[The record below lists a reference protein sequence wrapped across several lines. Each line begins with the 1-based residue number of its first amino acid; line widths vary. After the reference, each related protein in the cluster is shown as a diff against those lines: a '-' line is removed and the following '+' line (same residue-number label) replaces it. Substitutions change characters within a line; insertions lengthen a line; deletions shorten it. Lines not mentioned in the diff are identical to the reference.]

1 MSTFREPAFD
11 LETLT
16 NTDTVITW
24 LTRTNELIS
33 AVNSLYAV
41 DVFQGDGICL
51 TRADG
56 IVTINVDP
64 GPGVGFTASKEL
76 TLTLSN
82 VDEVTTASTISPT
95 LGTDYV
101 LLERSGVLK
110 KVKLEN
116 VLPPIVKSVHDF
128 QDTINFR
135 NEKITLSSTQT
146 SIGSS
151 AANWFAIIKAGA
163 NNAGFIADAY
173 IKYGGFLN
181 SWFVGSN
188 FTFENNYGI
197 FSNNTSE
204 DNTEAIFNFCTQKLT
219 GTNVTTDTD
228 DISVTGLSLNFN
240 VGTPPSNWKYGSIGT
255 ATANTWPSTWKLKFT
270 EATAGFYVDDF
281 SLTDLDRNILKLERI
296 SGDNNL
302 VTINGRVYISDL
314 TNSTQ
319 FVSSPNGQNKITLT
333 NSDGLLNKKF
343 TNRIVTTDYTSLSVG
358 SIVCVS
364 TITDGDITYAKALA
378 SSSGNYDA
386 IGIVESVSG
395 GSATIVLN
403 GEFELQGVTT
413 LDPGVKYYLSQTI
426 SGEYVAEG
434 VYSTGILKP
443 VFTAISSSK
452 GILVSSFSSE
462 NVNIDKVSIYNTY
475 NSSSDYIDID
485 SPNYN
490 LRLVGGQ
497 NIKLSMNTDNEIEIS
512 VNDLA
517 GSQQTFSTVI
527 ANGGTSVT
535 ANSTTTTLNITSST
549 LTITGNNTS
558 KTINIES
565 QNTFKY
571 FKFSNNTTEYTFSA
585 ENTTDTLQLIAG
597 TGITFAQN
605 TDDSIIINA
614 SLSGAVQPSD
624 ISYGGAFRMLAS
636 GSTSTG
642 STVSLYGGDA
652 DSFNVNLGGDWT
664 ATNVALDP
672 SKTIAY
678 VSNGQSTYDSI
689 TYSLN
694 DSGKWP
700 SSTWSQYMPDEIAGY
715 MIGRITPS
723 TAGSNT
729 TPDSKIRRL
738 TRKDVRFF
746 LGLAAEGFIDSHSS
760 IFSAFTV
767 GATTITAGSSSD
779 TLTFEAGSGISL
791 SVPSSK
797 TVRIT
802 STATPQNAFSSV
814 IVKNSSGTT
823 LDSFDANTSSD
834 NFTLKSG
841 RYVSITTDTNN
852 DTAIF
857 DLNISD
863 DYVLLG
869 NAGTTDGMGVISL
882 SSTSNCLV
890 GRSGGAIRGLTSDDL
905 KWTNISTPPTLQLPY
920 FGIVEV
926 GTSGTST
933 KLNAYGSSRG
943 KFSILAGTGITLT
956 ADDTANTLTITNSGN
971 GTTGPG
977 TTSTITQ
984 VNIDGALFTVGTAF
998 TTLKFTSGSG
1008 ITLTSSSSSPEVAAA
1023 IGLAAIDSNS
1033 ILANVQTTSAIPT
1046 RLSVGSNQI
1055 IANFNGILDAYN
1067 INGTGANTLQSKLGI
1082 AFFNGLSFQ
1091 NSVGDQTDNALLTQ
1105 NARLKF
1111 ENTDGSVI
1119 ISTVTA
1125 AGIGVVT
1132 LAAKTQLYT
1141 DIAPQF
1147 ASQTSLNLGTGS
1159 TNTGTKVIYGNFNT
1173 GANTDTRTN
1182 ITNLQFNNVKPSISG
1197 TATSVNLLSRETRYT
1212 TTSGNFSETNLIQT
1226 ATTALGGL
1234 TNQSYYTGITCTDAI
1249 YSGVYIMKIH
1259 DYSASAVLS
1268 RGEFELQ
1275 ASSVD
1280 IDSEGDISF
1289 IGSGNFVNLGSKYL
1303 KTTSNEYKLW
1313 SSSGAITLAAY
1324 AGSTPSISVNMIL
1337 QTSSNVQFK
1346 LNSGGSTRL
1355 NFFDHS
1361 ATKTGWTRITATN
1374 GAGSPVDTGIVFNTD
1389 VDFGI
1394 VTGVQRTINF
1404 ANCVITGLTISA
1416 HATTHQWAFSEA
1428 FNGPTIPG
1436 SDPMRAW
1443 QIGAVDRK
1451 SPVMGVAIGIVTG
1464 DGSYNY
1470 DVYTQAENAFGTQS
1484 NMHNGSGDWNITN
1497 YPAALTTASKGPLYL
1512 VLKAGTNPQG
1522 TAPAGGFPGGPPGQI
1537 LFIRK
1542 A

>member
-163 NNAGFIADAY
+163 NNSGYIADAY

-188 FTFENNYGI
+188 FTFEKNYGI
-197 FSNNTSE
+197 FSNNTSD

-270 EATAGFYVDDF
+270 QATAGFYVDDF

-426 SGEYVAEG
+426 SGQYVAEG

-485 SPNYN
+485 SPNYD
-490 LRLVGGQ
+490 LKLVGGQ

-512 VNDLA
+512 VNGLA
-517 GSQQTFSTVI
+517 GSQQTFSTVK

-535 ANSTTTTLNITSST
+535 ANSTTTTLDITSST

-571 FKFSNNTTEYTFSA
+571 FKFSNNATQYTYSA

-614 SLSGAVQPSD
+614 ALSGAVQPSD
-624 ISYGGAFRMLAS
+624 VSYGGAFRMLAS

-678 VSNGQSTYDSI
+678 VSNGQSTYDST

-700 SSTWSQYMPDEIAGY
+700 SSTWSQYMPDQIAGY

-802 STATPQNAFSSV
+802 STATAQNAFSSV
-814 IVKNSSGTT
+814 IVKNRSGTT

-971 GTTGPG
+971 GTGPG

-984 VNIDGALFTVGTAF
+984 VDIDGALFTVGTAF

-1082 AFFNGLSFQ
+1082 AFFNGLLFQ
-1091 NSVGDQTDNALLTQ
+1091 NSDGVENTNALLTQ

-1111 ENTDGSVI
+1111 QNNDGSII
-1119 ISTVTA
+1119 ISTITTVGSTST
-1125 AGIGVVT
+1125 IGTVT

-1173 GANTDTRTN
+1173 GANTNTRTN

-1212 TTSGNFSETNLIQT
+1212 NTSGDFSETNLIQT

-1268 RGEFELQ
+1268 RGQFELQ

-1280 IDSEGDISF
+1280 IDSDNDISF

-1313 SSSGAITLAAY
+1313 STGGTVTLAAY
-1324 AGSTPSISVNMIL
+1324 AGSTPTINASMIL
-1337 QTSSNVQFK
+1337 QTSNYVQFK
-1346 LNSGGSTRL
+1346 LANTGGAAGTKLTFINSTTTS
-1355 NFFDHS
+1355 
-1361 ATKTGWTRITATN
+1361 GWTNISASN
-1374 GAGSPVDTGIVFNTD
+1374 GSNVNTGIIFNTNVQFGIASNVTN
-1389 VDFGI
+1389 VDF
-1394 VTGVQRTINF
+1394 T
-1404 ANCVITGLTISA
+1404 NCLITGLTISA
-1416 HATTHQWAFSEA
+1416 HAGTHRSVNSEA
-1428 FNGPTIPG
+1428 FSAQSSIG
-1436 SDPMRAW
+1436 SDPISAW
-1443 QIGAVDRK
+1443 QVGAVNRNK
-1451 SPVMGVAIGIVTG
+1451 PTMLNTIGIIDG
-1464 DGSYNY
+1464 DGQYNFDLSSVASKALLY
-1470 DVYTQAENAFGTQS
+1470 SGGTTY
-1484 NMHNGSGDWNITN
+1484 NNTN
-1497 YPAALTTASKGPLYL
+1497 YTTSITDATKGPLYL
-1512 VLKAGTNPQG
+1512 VVPNATDTTNP
-1522 TAPAGGFPGGPPGQI
+1522 AAWPPGPPGQI
-1537 LFIRK
+1537 ILIRK
-1542 A
+1542 S

>member
-82 VDEVTTASTISPT
+82 VAEVTTASTISPT

-146 SIGSS
+146 AIGSS

-163 NNAGFIADAY
+163 NNSGYIADAY

-188 FTFENNYGI
+188 FTFEKNYGI
-197 FSNNTSE
+197 FSNNTSD

-240 VGTPPSNWKYGSIGT
+240 VGTPPSNWKYGNIGN

-270 EATAGFYVDDF
+270 QATAGFYVDDF

-413 LDPGVKYYLSQTI
+413 LDPGVKYYLSHTV
-426 SGEYVAEG
+426 SGGYVKEG

-462 NVNIDKVSIYNTY
+462 NANIEKVSIYNTY
-475 NSSSDYIDID
+475 NSSTDYINVN

-497 NIKLSMNTDNEIEIS
+497 NIKLSMNTNDEIEIS
-512 VNDLA
+512 VNGLA
-517 GSQQTFSTVI
+517 GSQQTFSTVK

-535 ANSTTTTLNITSST
+535 ANSTTTTLDITSST

-571 FKFSNNTTEYTFSA
+571 FKFSNNATQYTYSA

-624 ISYGGAFRMLAS
+624 VSYGGAFRMLAS

-678 VSNGQSTYDSI
+678 VSNGQSTYNST

-814 IVKNSSGTT
+814 IVKNRSGTT

-998 TTLKFTSGSG
+998 STLKFTSGGG

-1082 AFFNGLSFQ
+1082 AFFNGLLFQ
-1091 NSVGDQTDNALLTQ
+1091 NSDGTETTNALLTQ

-1111 ENTDGSVI
+1111 QNDDGSVLI
-1119 ISTVTA
+1119 TTITTVGSTSTIGTVT
-1125 AGIGVVT
+1125 
-1132 LAAKTQLYT
+1132 LSAKTQLYT

-1147 ASQTSLNLGTGS
+1147 ASVSNVATDLGTSAQWIGTKIIYGKYS
-1159 TNTGTKVIYGNFNT
+1159 APNTNTKQGI
-1173 GANTDTRTN
+1173 
-1182 ITNLQFNNVKPSISG
+1182 INLQLNNVKPTINGTPTSIN
-1197 TATSVNLLSRETRYT
+1197 VISRETQYV
-1212 TTSGNFSETNLIQT
+1212 TSGGVLSSANLIT
-1226 ATTALGGL
+1226 NATTVLGGAPVQ
-1234 TNQSYYTGITCTDAI
+1234 NYYSGIVCNDVI
-1249 YSGVYIMKIH
+1249 YSGSYVMKIQ
-1259 DYSASAVLS
+1259 DFTSAGVSIK
-1268 RGEFELQ
+1268 GTYELQ
-1275 ASSVD
+1275 ASSVN

-1289 IGSGNFVNLGSKYL
+1289 IGSGSFVNLGSKYL

-1313 SSSGAITLAAY
+1313 SNGGTVTLAAY
-1324 AGSTPSISVNMIL
+1324 AGSTPTISASMIL
-1337 QTSSNVQFK
+1337 QTGNYVQFK
-1346 LNSGGSTRL
+1346 LATAGGSSGTILSFL
-1355 NFFDHS
+1355 NS
-1361 ATKTGWTRITATN
+1361 TTTAGWTNIGAFN
-1374 GAGSPVDTGIVFNTD
+1374 GSNVSTGIIFNTD
-1389 VDFGI
+1389 VQFGI
-1394 VTGVQRTINF
+1394 PSATRNVNF
-1404 ANCVITGLTISA
+1404 TNCTVTGLTTSA
-1416 HATTHQWAFSEA
+1416 HASTHRSVNSEQSSA
-1428 FNGPTIPG
+1428 QSSIG
-1436 SDPMRAW
+1436 SDPISAW
-1443 QIGAVDRK
+1443 QVGAVNRNK
-1451 SPVMGVAIGIVTG
+1451 PTMLNTIGIIDG
-1464 DGSYNY
+1464 DGQYNFDLSSVASKALLY
-1470 DVYTQAENAFGTQS
+1470 
-1484 NMHNGSGDWNITN
+1484 SGETKYNTTN
-1497 YPAALTTASKGPLYL
+1497 YTTSITDATKGPLYL
-1512 VLKAGTNPQG
+1512 VVPNSTDTTNP
-1522 TAPAGGFPGGPPGQI
+1522 AAWPPGPPGQI
-1537 LFIRK
+1537 ILIRK
-1542 A
+1542 S